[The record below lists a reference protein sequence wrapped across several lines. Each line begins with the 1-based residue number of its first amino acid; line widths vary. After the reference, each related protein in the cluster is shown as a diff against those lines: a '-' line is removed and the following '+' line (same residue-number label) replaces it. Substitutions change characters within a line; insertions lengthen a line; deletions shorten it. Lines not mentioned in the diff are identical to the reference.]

1 MKKRTQTPSDLWLTT
16 KDAQTLAGIK
26 TRTPL
31 YSNGIKTVKLKG
43 SKTNEVLWSR
53 DDIVRIFKPT
63 ITIETQPSA
72 TLSVVESS
80 IPEFEEHSAQELFD
94 TVVEAMGDR
103 YTNVFDATIET
114 LLRVQ
119 HSKRF
124 YHAEVEK
131 DPLSNYSKLLDQSIK
146 QELSL
151 IKALQL

>member
-16 KDAQTLAGIK
+16 KQAQKLAGIK

-43 SKTNEVLWSR
+43 SKTNENLWNR

-63 ITIETQPSA
+63 HQIELQSA
-72 TLSVVESS
+72 PLRVVESKV
-80 IPEFEEHSAQELFD
+80 PEFVPYDAQELFD
-94 TVVEAMGDR
+94 SVVEIMGDR
-103 YTNVFDATIET
+103 YDPIFDATIES
-114 LLRVQ
+114 LLRIQ

-131 DPLSNYSKLLDQSIK
+131 DPLSDYSKLLDQSIK

-151 IKALQL
+151 IKALNL